1 MRTVELSR
9 GEAEYIV
16 DLLKPLE
23 DATARELDTYL
34 RDLFGMISR
43 EEELARE

>member
-34 RDLFGMISR
+34 RDLFGMIPR